1 MPFIFRSKSPNNDEN
16 DYVLQNSKNKKGK
29 VVANSIPKE
38 TNLSEESNKI
48 ATSVML
54 ISQKHYCTEHQR
66 SCYVNGS
73 NHLHLT
79 PQHLST
85 WAASI
90 VSFVYCVTF
99 CITFRH
105 NISRDIL

>member
-1 MPFIFRSKSPNNDEN
+1 MDILQDSK
-16 DYVLQNSKNKKGK
+16 KKK
-29 VVANSIPKE
+29 EKAVANAVPKE
-38 TNLSEESNKI
+38 SNLSEERSKI
-48 ATSVML
+48 ATTVML

-90 VSFVYCVTF
+90 VSYAMT
-99 CITFRH
+99 
-105 NISRDIL
+105 

>member
-1 MPFIFRSKSPNNDEN
+1 MKECVFWAISGPYLYIYCSGS
-16 DYVLQNSKNKKGK
+16 Y
-29 VVANSIPKE
+29 SIPKE
-38 TNLSEESNKI
+38 INLSEERSKI

-66 SCYVNGS
+66 SCYINNKS

-90 VSFVYCVTF
+90 VSFASRGAVTCF
-99 CITFRH
+99 A
-105 NISRDIL
+105 

>member
-1 MPFIFRSKSPNNDEN
+1 MFSIYNRQNNNEAAD
-16 DYVLQNSKNKKGK
+16 VLQNSKKMKGK
-29 VVANSIPKE
+29 VVANAVPKE
-38 TNLSEESNKI
+38 SNLSEERSKL

-66 SCYVNGS
+66 SCYGL

-90 VSFVYCVTF
+90 VSWEARKAQYRVL
-99 CITFRH
+99 R
-105 NISRDIL
+105 NISCNISCNS

>member
-1 MPFIFRSKSPNNDEN
+1 MDILQDSK
-16 DYVLQNSKNKKGK
+16 KKKGK
-29 VVANSIPKE
+29 AVANAVPKE
-38 TNLSEESNKI
+38 SNLSEERSKI
-48 ATSVML
+48 ATTVML

-90 VSFVYCVTF
+90 VSYAMTQ
-99 CITFRH
+99 
-105 NISRDIL
+105 

>member
-1 MPFIFRSKSPNNDEN
+1 MYNFYNLLNYLLNNTIYSRQKSD
-16 DYVLQNSKNKKGK
+16 DTADTLQDSRKKKGK
-29 VVANSIPKE
+29 VVANAVPKE
-38 TNLSEESNKI
+38 SSLSEERSKI

-54 ISQKHYCTEHQR
+54 ISQKHYCMEHQK

-85 WAASI
+85 WAAAI
-90 VSFVYCVTF
+90 VSFV
-99 CITFRH
+99 
-105 NISRDIL
+105 

>member
-1 MPFIFRSKSPNNDEN
+1 
-16 DYVLQNSKNKKGK
+16 
-29 VVANSIPKE
+29 
-38 TNLSEESNKI
+38 
-48 ATSVML
+48 ML

-90 VSFVYCVTF
+90 VSFAQCVTF
-99 CITFRH
+99 RATFRITFCVTFRVTFYVIAYI
-105 NISRDIL
+105 NYNYYYKF